1 MDPPSND
8 PPRNPLRP
16 SDPLQASTMLDEP
29 ESKEPKFPPGPNPE
43 LQKDGKDKDKADM
56 VSFCR
61 LLLPLIIHHLLQ
73 Q

>member
-1 MDPPSND
+1 
-8 PPRNPLRP
+8 
-16 SDPLQASTMLDEP
+16 MLDEP

-43 LQKDGKDKDKADM
+43 LQKDGKDKDNADM